1 MVTYSKRIIIVREV
15 DLSKKTLIFVCN
27 MCVFVPSSNEID
39 TFPSENGETPIGVV
53 DRRSYNN
60 NGKPW
65 KSSRILC
72 GKSSKISHFS
82 CFHFFFSFFPFHFF
96 SRPNRR
102 QTRKQS
108 SRSSCCKICWPRWTM
123 KFKMAHLRV
132 TPLSCFLI
140 SLFHAFNP
148 RFFSENVSSFF
159 LVFLSDMFH
168 CLHLYQSF
176 TLDVSSVVGA
186 PWRCSVLTK

>member
-1 MVTYSKRIIIVREV
+1 MVTYSQRIIIVREV

-27 MCVFVPSSNEID
+27 MCVFVPRSNEID
-39 TFPSENGETPIGVV
+39 TFPSGNGETPIGVV

-82 CFHFFFSFFPFHFF
+82 CFHFFFSFVLFIF
-96 SRPNRR
+96 SVVRTDAKPGNNRR
-102 QTRKQS
+102 EVLVVRFVGFGGQ
-108 SRSSCCKICWPRWTM
+108 M
-123 KFKMAHLRV
+123 KLKMAHLRV

-140 SLFHAFNP
+140 SLFHAFNFC
-148 RFFSENVSSFF
+148 FFSENVSSFF
-159 LVFLSDMFH
+159 S
-168 CLHLYQSF
+168 CISF
-176 TLDVSSVVGA
+176 RYVSLLAFVS
-186 PWRCSVLTK
+186 